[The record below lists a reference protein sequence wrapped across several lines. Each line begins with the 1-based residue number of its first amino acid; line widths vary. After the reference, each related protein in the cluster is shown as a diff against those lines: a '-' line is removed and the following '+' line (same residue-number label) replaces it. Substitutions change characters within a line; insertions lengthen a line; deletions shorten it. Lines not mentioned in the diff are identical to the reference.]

1 MQDGINGGQGAS
13 RNPEARLEGEII
25 ASLSAW
31 AAEYE
36 TERLELGFAIAKALL
51 GYIHRTQRPDVVAEW
66 CGKIAEI
73 FGEQATML
81 RGIVEE
87 DRKRRFN

>member
-1 MQDGINGGQGAS
+1 MQNGFDDGQGAS

-36 TERLELGFAIAKALL
+36 TERLELAYAVAKVLL
-51 GYIHRTQRPDVVAEW
+51 GYVHRTQRPEVVAEW
-66 CGKIAEI
+66 CGKVSEI

-81 RGIVEE
+81 REIVTD
-87 DRKRRFN
+87 DRRRRFN